1 MTEPLTPEVSPLPR
15 PKGPLVIIGGA
26 EERDGEAK
34 ILRAFIQL
42 AGGRSAQIVVLTAA
56 TSEPIEAGETY
67 IEVFERLGAKTVWVV
82 DTRDPDDANQFEA
95 VWAIRQASGI
105 FFTGGDQAR
114 IVERIK
120 GTILEDAIQKR
131 HSEGAVIA
139 GTSAGAAIMPEV
151 MIVRGESE
159 TSPRNDA
166 VMLGAGMGFV
176 SGMVVDQHFAQ
187 RGRLGRL
194 LTALVLQPSIIGVG
208 VDENTALIVK
218 GDEFEVLGEGAVTI
232 VDESELTYKSAD
244 FSVPVGAVAGWHQHS
259 QQVATGPNQVMS
271 VFDIRLHI
279 LAEGC
284 RFNLKTRQPIVANM
298 ATDEMD

>member
-67 IEVFERLGAKTVWVV
+67 IEVFKRLGAKTVWVV

-244 FSVPVGAVAGWHQHS
+244 FSVPVGAVAGWHRHS

-271 VFDIRLHI
+271 VFDIKLHI

-284 RFNLKTRQPIVANM
+284 RFNLKTRQPSA
-298 ATDEMD
+298 AE

>member
-1 MTEPLTPEVSPLPR
+1 M
-15 PKGPLVIIGGA
+15 
-26 EERDGEAK
+26 
-34 ILRAFIQL
+34 RAFIQL

-67 IEVFERLGAKTVWVV
+67 VEVFERLGAKTVWVV

-105 FFTGGDQAR
+105 FFTGGDQSR

-232 VDESELTYKSAD
+232 VDESELTYKSSNAI
-244 FSVPVGAVAGWHQHS
+244 WHSRS
-259 QQVATGPNQVMS
+259 QQDRTGPNQAMS
-271 VFDIRLHI
+271 VFDIKLHI